1 MNISSFFEP
10 VRIGTSINVLRNTTV
25 LETYTNTNTNNNDN
39 SNTDD
44 RVCSICQNTY
54 IEGAIIRKISH
65 CNHFYH
71 HHCLD
76 QWLENNTKCPECQ
89 YDIRESIRP
98 TTSTP
103 NTSSATPQTQRQTP
117 TQLSNNLEAEIDNF
131 VTSLFQNRLSS
142 GENIPPIISSVDILI
157 PNSENGVTSRNLFR
171 SSEQPRAPIFPQP
184 QPPQP
189 QHQQHQQPQPQP
201 HPRPSYYYHP
211 QPQAYYYQP
220 YLYPQSF
227 YEPPQSTLNE
237 RRMITSINRLER
249 IVNQLQQQSRN
260 QHQPRNQSRNNNQSR
275 NHQPGN

>member
-25 LETYTNTNTNNNDN
+25 LETYTNDN
-39 SNTDD
+39 ANTDD

-54 IEGAIIRKISH
+54 TEGVIIRKISH

-89 YDIRESIRP
+89 YDIRESVRP

-131 VTSLFQNRLSS
+131 VTTLFQNRLSGS
-142 GENIPPIISSVDILI
+142 ENRPPIISSVDILI

-171 SSEQPRAPIFPQP
+171 SSEQPRAPIFPQQHP
-184 QPPQP
+184 QPQQHPPQP
-189 QHQQHQQPQPQP
+189 RSSYYYQPQPQQ
-201 HPRPSYYYHP
+201 HYYHP
-211 QPQAYYYQP
+211 QPQQQPQPNYYQP
-220 YLYPQSF
+220 YVYPQSF
-227 YEPPQSTLNE
+227 NQPQSTLNE
-237 RRMITSINRLER
+237 RRMIGTINRLER

-275 NHQPGN
+275 HQQPGN

>member
-10 VRIGTSINVLRNTTV
+10 VRIGTSINVLRNATV
-25 LETYTNTNTNNNDN
+25 LETYTNTTNNENDTEN
-39 SNTDD
+39 DTTDE
-44 RVCSICQNTY
+44 RLCSICQSQYT
-54 IEGAIIRKISH
+54 EGAIIRKISH
-65 CNHFYH
+65 CQHFYH
-71 HHCLD
+71 HTCLD

-89 YDIRESIRP
+89 YDIRDNVRP
-98 TTSTP
+98 TPSSTTS
-103 NTSSATPQTQRQTP
+103 QTQPQSQTV
-117 TQLSNNLEAEIDNF
+117 NNLETEIDNF
-131 VTSLFQNRLSS
+131 VTSLFQSRLSS
-142 GENIPPIISSVDILI
+142 GENRPPIISSVDILI

-189 QHQQHQQPQPQP
+189 QHQQPQPQP

-260 QHQPRNQSRNNNQSR
+260 HQPRNHNQNRNNNQNR
-275 NHQPGN
+275 NQQHGN

>member
-39 SNTDD
+39 DNSNTDD

-54 IEGAIIRKISH
+54 IEGTIIRKISH

-89 YDIRESIRP
+89 YDIRESVRP

-103 NTSSATPQTQRQTP
+103 NTSTTPQTS

-131 VTSLFQNRLSS
+131 VTSLFQNRLSGS
-142 GENIPPIISSVDILI
+142 ENIPPIISSVDILI

-171 SSEQPRAPIFPQP
+171 SSEQSRPPIFPQP
-184 QPPQP
+184 QP
-189 QHQQHQQPQPQP
+189 QPQPQYQQP
-201 HPRPSYYYHP
+201 QTRPVYYYP
-211 QPQAYYYQP
+211 QHQPHYYQP
-220 YLYPQSF
+220 YVYPQSF
-227 YEPPQSTLNE
+227 YNPPQSTLNE
-237 RRMITSINRLER
+237 RRMIGTINRLER